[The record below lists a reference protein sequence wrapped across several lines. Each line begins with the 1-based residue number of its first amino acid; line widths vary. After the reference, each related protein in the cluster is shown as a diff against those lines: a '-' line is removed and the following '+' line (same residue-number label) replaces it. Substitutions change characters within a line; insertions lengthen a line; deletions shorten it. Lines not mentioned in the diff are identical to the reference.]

1 MVSQEGI
8 RDAAM
13 KTVILSEIRRDFP
26 EKAKKDPEPF
36 SLTQSNSAE
45 YD

>member
-13 KTVILSEIRRDFP
+13 KTAIVSEIRRDFP
-26 EKAKKDPEPF
+26 EKAK
-36 SLTQSNSAE
+36 
-45 YD
+45 

>member
-13 KTVILSEIRRDFP
+13 KTAILFEIRRDFP
-26 EKAKKDPEPF
+26 EKTKKLP
-36 SLTQSNSAE
+36 
-45 YD
+45 